1 MDLNHELG
9 LRQNWQQ
16 FSLLVL
22 INGFVGAM
30 VGLERSIFPSFANE
44 RFGVESATAIL
55 SFILAF
61 GFAKAIGNY
70 LTGRMMNSVGRKK
83 VLLLGWTLALPIPW
97 LLIWAPSWNWIV
109 ATNIL
114 LGLSQGFSWSA
125 TIVMKID
132 LVGPKHRGL
141 AMGLN
146 EFAGYFSVGLMAFI
160 TGYVGNRFGIHPYPF
175 YIGAG
180 IAVVGWMSSALW
192 VKETHK
198 FAVIESQDDP
208 NEPLTNVFKETT
220 FTHKTLSTVT
230 QAGLVNNLNDGM
242 IWGLFPLLLLG
253 LDFSLELV
261 ALLSAIYP
269 SVWGIGQLVTGKM
282 SDHFNP
288 KKLLLWGM
296 LLQGVAILI
305 VISTREA
312 MILGLLSALLG
323 LGTALVYPTFL
334 HVIAS
339 HTQPLQRAES
349 LGVFRLWR
357 DLGYVFGAL
366 LSGILADVFGL
377 KVAIFGVGLLTLAS
391 ACIIALRMPNTYKS
405 SRSPSK
411 AT

>member
-70 LTGRMMNSVGRKK
+70 LTGRMMNSLGRKK

-146 EFAGYFSVGLMAFI
+146 EFAGYFSVGIMAFI
-160 TGYVGNRFGIHPYPF
+160 TGYVANRFGVHPYPF

-192 VKETHK
+192 VKETHQ

-339 HTQPLQRAES
+339 HTRPLQRAES

>member
-70 LTGRMMNSVGRKK
+70 LTGRIMNSLGRKK

-132 LVGPKHRGL
+132 LVGSKHRGF

-146 EFAGYFSVGLMAFI
+146 EFAGYFSVGLMALI

-180 IAVVGWMSSALW
+180 IAVVGWMSSGLW
-192 VKETHK
+192 VKETHQ

-208 NEPLTNVFKETT
+208 NEPLT
-220 FTHKTLSTVT
+220 
-230 QAGLVNNLNDGM
+230 
-242 IWGLFPLLLLG
+242 
-253 LDFSLELV
+253 
-261 ALLSAIYP
+261 
-269 SVWGIGQLVTGKM
+269 
-282 SDHFNP
+282 
-288 KKLLLWGM
+288 
-296 LLQGVAILI
+296 
-305 VISTREA
+305 
-312 MILGLLSALLG
+312 
-323 LGTALVYPTFL
+323 
-334 HVIAS
+334 
-339 HTQPLQRAES
+339 
-349 LGVFRLWR
+349 
-357 DLGYVFGAL
+357 
-366 LSGILADVFGL
+366 
-377 KVAIFGVGLLTLAS
+377 
-391 ACIIALRMPNTYKS
+391 
-405 SRSPSK
+405 
-411 AT
+411 